1 MRGRPCRIKLT
12 RRFSVIAARSRLST
26 ASTGISQGPKQF
38 DERRKL
44 VVRIQAARIRQHP
57 DCRTLEALRLRP
69 NGGVFQGES
78 VAVGAHAEK
87 GESLRAVAAD
97 LVRQTLEARDKL
109 LGVELVGSRGR
120 AVDEVGDAITAF
132 QQIP

>member
-26 ASTGISQGPKQF
+26 ASTGIPQGPKQF

-57 DCRTLEALRLRP
+57 DCRSVDALGLRR
-69 NGGVFQGES
+69 NWAVFQGES
-78 VAVGAHAEK
+78 MEVGADGGK
-87 GESLRAVAAD
+87 GESLRALVAD
-97 LVRQTLEARDKL
+97 LVRKTFEAR
-109 LGVELVGSRGR
+109 
-120 AVDEVGDAITAF
+120 
-132 QQIP
+132 